1 MRREHCLVVGLVA
14 LSVAAGWVGWSGKAL
29 LLPVAFAFPVLWSQ
43 APTRTGAALVSAGYF
58 LAASRGLPQGVANY
72 YEADLWSGLLLWLAA
87 SFAFVAVHTALWSE
101 RSGKGRAVRYI
112 IAGVLMAAP
121 PFGITGWA
129 HPITAAGVVFP
140 GWGWFGFATAAAGLA
155 VLTTWLWPAAAI
167 AISGFWL
174 WSAALWTDP
183 VSPEGWRGVDLKLG
197 AALGREGSL
206 QWHRDLIATVRDEAQ
221 QGVSLIVLPESTLG
235 FWTPT
240 VERIWTDGLSGLE
253 VGVVAGAALAGRD
266 GYDSVMVLVTS
277 MGSTVFYRARMPVPG
292 SMWQPWRI
300 LLGQS
305 GGARAY
311 FLANPVAEIEG
322 LRIAPLICYEQLLV
336 WPFLQSM
343 THAPDVLVA
352 IGNGWWTQATSIVSV
367 QRASAVAWA
376 RLFGKPVVISF
387 NI

>member
-1 MRREHCLVVGLVA
+1 M
-14 LSVAAGWVGWSGKAL
+14 
-29 LLPVAFAFPVLWSQ
+29 
-43 APTRTGAALVSAGYF
+43 
-58 LAASRGLPQGVANY
+58 
-72 YEADLWSGLLLWLAA
+72 
-87 SFAFVAVHTALWSE
+87 
-101 RSGKGRAVRYI
+101 
-112 IAGVLMAAP
+112 
-121 PFGITGWA
+121 
-129 HPITAAGVVFP
+129 
-140 GWGWFGFATAAAGLA
+140 
-155 VLTTWLWPAAAI
+155 
-167 AISGFWL
+167 
-174 WSAALWTDP
+174 
-183 VSPEGWRGVDLKLG
+183 
-197 AALGREGSL
+197 

-221 QGVSLIVLPESTLG
+221 QGVRLIVLPESTLG

-367 QRASAVAWA
+367 QRANAVAWA

>member
-1 MRREHCLVVGLVA
+1 MRREQGLVVGLVA
-14 LSVAAGWVGWSGKAL
+14 LSVTAGWVGWSGKVL

-43 APTRTGAALVSAGYF
+43 APTRIAAVLVSAGYF
-58 LAASRGLPQGVANY
+58 LAASRGLPQGVATY
-72 YEADLWSGLLLWLAA
+72 YAVDLWSGILPWATA

-101 RSGKGRAVRYI
+101 RSRRGRAVGYA
-112 IAGVLMAAP
+112 IASLLMAVP

-140 GWGWFGFATAAAGLA
+140 EWGWFGFAIAAAGLA

-174 WSAALWTDP
+174 WSAAFWTDP
-183 VSPEGWRGVDLKLG
+183 ALPEGWREVDLKLG
-197 AALGREGSL
+197 AGLGRESSL
-206 QWHRDLIATVRDEAQ
+206 QWHRDLIATVQDEAK
-221 QGVSLIVLPESTLG
+221 QGARLIVLPESALG

-253 VGVVAGAALAGRD
+253 VGVLAGAAVAGRD
-266 GYDSVMVLVTS
+266 GYDNAIVNITSV
-277 MGSTVFYRARMPVPG
+277 GSAVVYRARMPVPG

-300 LLGQS
+300 WS
-305 GGARAY
+305 EHPGGARAH
-311 FLANPVAEIEG
+311 FFANPVAEIDG

-343 THAPDVLVA
+343 THAPDVVVA
-352 IGNGWWTQATSIVSV
+352 IGNGWWTQATSIVSI
-367 QRASAVAWA
+367 QRASALAWA
-376 RLFGKPVVISF
+376 RLFGKPVAVSF